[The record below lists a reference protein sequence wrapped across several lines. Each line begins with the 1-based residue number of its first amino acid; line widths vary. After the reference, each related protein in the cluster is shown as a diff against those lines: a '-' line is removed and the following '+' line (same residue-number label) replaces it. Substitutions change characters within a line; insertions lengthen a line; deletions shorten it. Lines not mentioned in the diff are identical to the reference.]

1 MGRFIYGEW
10 LVPIVDYYRILKN
23 KEFNY
28 EIVIP
33 LILSAIVTGLY
44 GYLGCV
50 LPALLKLRDV
60 LPASLAI
67 LIGFSITC
75 ITILI
80 TSNTD
85 NIAKIKEKKT
95 DNRTIGSKVIS
106 IYQWFLIL
114 FIYVLLIQIFLLM
127 VVFFTAFV
135 LRVYSNSY
143 FITGL
148 LFIEVSL
155 TLHVL
160 FILIRNISNFYFVF
174 FKNDKDE

>member
-1 MGRFIYGEW
+1 MGKYVYGEW
-10 LVPIVDYYRILKN
+10 LVPIVDYYRILKK

-28 EIVIP
+28 EIIMP
-33 LILSAIVTGLY
+33 ILIAVFVTGIY
-44 GYLGCV
+44 NHLGCV

-80 TSNTD
+80 TSNTN
-85 NIAKIKEKKT
+85 NIIEIKGKKT
-95 DNRTIGSKVIS
+95 DSRIIGSETIS
-106 IYQWFLIL
+106 IYQWFLVM
-114 FIYVLLIQIFLLM
+114 FIYVLLMQIFLLL
-127 VVFFTAFV
+127 VVFFTAFA
-135 LRVYSNSY
+135 LRVCSNDY
-143 FITGL
+143 FITAL
-148 LFIEVSL
+148 LFIEVFL

-174 FKNDKDE
+174 FKNKID